1 MYFVFVLRFR
11 KIDDKKNQIN
21 RRSIDILSS
30 NQNINNFIDRV
41 DFDYV
46 IFDDALNFNHI
57 KSLKFHSK
65 KSIFNHDVIS
75 IEIDSMLKKFK
86 NINFQ
91 HFDSNQNDDFD
102 IVHINLN
109 FDNSTIIATKKN
121 ALTTQIVMKTNR
133 IQSYINDVCDFDI
146 ENFCFI
152 EI

>member
-1 MYFVFVLRFR
+1 MYFVFDIFFR
-11 KIDDKKNQIN
+11 NIDDKKNQIN
-21 RRSIDILSS
+21 RRSIDNLSS
-30 NQNINNFIDRV
+30 NRIINNFIDCV
-41 DFDYV
+41 DFDHV
-46 IFDDALNFNHI
+46 IFDDVLNFNHI

-75 IEIDSMLKKFK
+75 IEIDSILKKFE

-91 HFDSNQNDDFD
+91 HFDSNQNNDFD

-109 FDNSTIIATKKN
+109 IDKSTIVATKKN
-121 ALTTQIVMKTNR
+121 ALTTQIVMKINR
-133 IQSYINDVCDFDI
+133 IQSFFNDINDFDI